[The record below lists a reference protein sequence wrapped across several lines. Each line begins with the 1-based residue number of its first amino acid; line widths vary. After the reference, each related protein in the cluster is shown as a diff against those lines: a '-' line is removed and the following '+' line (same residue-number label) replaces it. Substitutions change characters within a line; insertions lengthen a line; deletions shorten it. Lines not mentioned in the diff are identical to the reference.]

1 MYAGRR
7 LSQRYVERSVA
18 VISLD
23 ECKLLCTRETTF
35 DCRSFN
41 FRHRLSASNCDL
53 SREDS
58 ASLDLSSSY
67 VFFSDPDV
75 DYYQRVGKGQTCYR
89 YPPGST
95 YRPQNNQYYE
105 TSSLANY
112 YPTSSVGQI
121 GAVSECYRRVKS
133 GYRLDVRVVRESA
146 RVRGLYECEMQCQ
159 RSHTFLCR
167 SFSFRLVFK
176 IIIVLLRQFN
186 HLITLNFRLSNSY
199 ISSSLNNCDMSDVEA
214 RDLDP
219 VRHLVSDRDSDIYER
234 NQLGRNCRDTPVT
247 TWNNHRPIRPISS
260 GSRKKKTVLNFHFLC
275 PFCHLNCDCVI
286 YFFNRM
292 FPTDKERDPIG
303 S

>member
-1 MYAGRR
+1 MFAVCYSAVYAGRR

-89 YPPGST
+89 YPPSST
-95 YRPQNNQYYE
+95 GQSSVSYRPPLNNQYYE
-105 TSSLANY
+105 TSSLASY
-112 YPTSSVGQI
+112 YPSSSVGTI
-121 GAVSECYRRVKS
+121 GGVSECYRRVKS

-146 RVRGLYECEMQCQ
+146 RVRGLYECELQCQ

-167 SFSFRLVFK
+167 SFSFRSVNNQKF
-176 IIIVLLRQFN
+176 ISIVHHFN
-186 HLITLNFRLSNSY
+186 
-199 ISSSLNNCDMSDVEA
+199 
-214 RDLDP
+214 
-219 VRHLVSDRDSDIYER
+219 
-234 NQLGRNCRDTPVT
+234 
-247 TWNNHRPIRPISS
+247 
-260 GSRKKKTVLNFHFLC
+260 
-275 PFCHLNCDCVI
+275 
-286 YFFNRM
+286 
-292 FPTDKERDPIG
+292 
-303 S
+303 